1 MSESSGSTYQRNQST
16 SHQARHNTSPQTN
29 HRQDNHTTTTGF
41 SFYSWNAT
49 SISSTH
55 QARFHELVAIL
66 KRQKKDHEKLSKI
79 TDDRLSQME
88 RQFSRL
94 QDIETSVKESMAA
107 QEEQN
112 GRLRGLENRVVQ
124 FMESQVDTGNN
135 VLSIEEK
142 INELILIVNSLV
154 LTNQR
159 QTDLNTNGLTTNQQV
174 SPALEHHFRQPNSIL
189 DLVDTDMAS
198 NPSTSSEESI
208 SFQSTCSFQ
217 SPEKKKVKSTPPS
230 QSRCSTTGP
239 TNEAHESQSPEQHL
253 LDPHTHSN
261 SQSQTST
268 PSRQKISDSELD
280 ELSADLAARY
290 IEKAPGGG
298 TDK

>member
-1 MSESSGSTYQRNQST
+1 
-16 SHQARHNTSPQTN
+16 
-29 HRQDNHTTTTGF
+29 
-41 SFYSWNAT
+41 
-49 SISSTH
+49 
-55 QARFHELVAIL
+55 
-66 KRQKKDHEKLSKI
+66 
-79 TDDRLSQME
+79 ME

-94 QDIETSVKESMAA
+94 QDIETSGKESKAA

-142 INELILIVNSLV
+142 INALISIVNSLV

-159 QTDLNTNGLTTNQQV
+159 QTDPNTDGLTTNQQV
-174 SPALEHHFRQPNSIL
+174 SPVLEHQFRQPDSIL

-217 SPEKKKVKSTPPS
+217 SPEKRRPNLHHRLSLVVLQMARLTKHTSLSPRNNFKHYSIPTLIQISNPKHPHRLARRS
-230 QSRCSTTGP
+230 QNP
-239 TNEAHESQSPEQHL
+239 NWTNYPLTWQLVTMKRHQAEGQIN
-253 LDPHTHSN
+253 D
-261 SQSQTST
+261 
-268 PSRQKISDSELD
+268 RYSDN
-280 ELSADLAARY
+280 
-290 IEKAPGGG
+290 IC
-298 TDK
+298 